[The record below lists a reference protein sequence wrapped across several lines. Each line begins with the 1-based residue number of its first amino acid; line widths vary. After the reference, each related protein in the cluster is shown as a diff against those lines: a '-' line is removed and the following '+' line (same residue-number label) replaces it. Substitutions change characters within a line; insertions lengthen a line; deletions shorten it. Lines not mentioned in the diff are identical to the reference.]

1 MHVCVCLCVCARA
14 FVCNISEHKY
24 RNLELL
30 GTNVVFREKVMCYPP
45 PPPQLIATHSF
56 LSFVRRSMLQ
66 VYKGFYGNFIHG
78 KSLKRNHWGSSEK

>member
-30 GTNVVFREKVMCYPP
+30 GTNVFFREKVMCYPP
-45 PPPQLIATHSF
+45 PPT
-56 LSFVRRSMLQ
+56 
-66 VYKGFYGNFIHG
+66 Y
-78 KSLKRNHWGSSEK
+78 RNS